1 MKPIPE
7 NRRWQEE
14 RANHPE
20 DLPQSPDEET
30 LMIWGSHLLVIPARY
45 TSICPACGRT
55 IQPGMPITRHA
66 IAPTWVHQ
74 ECQSAP
80 VAQRGIPAR
89 YQGFCQVCQ
98 RAIQV
103 GELIARDAQW
113 GWVHQ
118 ECVRNHLVQVDR
130 RMTLDEIINLLRQMH
145 ILMDS
150 PNAGEGDEASDG

>member
-20 DLPQSPDEET
+20 GLPQPSDEESLT
-30 LMIWGSHLLVIPARY
+30 IWGSRLPVIPARY
-45 TSICPACGRT
+45 AGVCLACGRV

-74 ECQSAP
+74 ECQNTP

-89 YQGFCQVCQ
+89 YQGFCRACQ
-98 RAIQV
+98 RAIQI
-103 GELIARDAQW
+103 GELIARDAHW

-118 ECVRNHLVQVDR
+118 ECIRNHLVQVDPR
-130 RMTLDEIINLLRQMH
+130 TTLTEIVDLLRQ
-145 ILMDS
+145 LLLLEDS
-150 PNAGEGDEASDG
+150 LNDGEGDEANDG